1 MRRWRE
7 DDREPFAAMNADP
20 EVMRYFPAP
29 LDRAASDALVDRI
42 EDLFGRQGFGLWA
55 LEVAGPEPGHAELA
69 GPDSGSTDPAG
80 PELAGPDPV
89 GPELA
94 GPDPVGPD
102 PVGPEPASTEPAS
115 TELAGP
121 ELASTGEFIG
131 FTGLNP
137 MPPGVPG
144 AGGLEVGWRL
154 ARHAWHHGYAT
165 EAAMAAAGVA
175 FEGAGVAEIWSM
187 TAVANVPSQAVMRR
201 LGMTLHTRFDHPAI
215 EAGHPLRPHVAYRL
229 ARSSQPGWRSAPRH
243 GSPHRS
249 RVGTSVPSR
258 HIPSENQE
266 ISR

>member
-55 LEVAGPEPGHAELA
+55 LEVAGPEPGHAEL
-69 GPDSGSTDPAG
+69 GRIRPDPART
-80 PELAGPDPV
+80 PARNPPARNS
-89 GPELA
+89 PA
-94 GPDPVGPD
+94 RPPA
-102 PVGPEPASTEPAS
+102 EP
-115 TELAGP
+115 
-121 ELASTGEFIG
+121 ASTGEFIG

-215 EAGHPLRPHVAYRL
+215 EASHPLRPHVAYRL
-229 ARSSQPGWRSAPRH
+229 ARSSQSGWRSAPRH
-243 GSPHRS
+243 GSHHRS